1 MIVYHGVFADE
12 EDGLP
17 LVNDKELT
25 AIAAFVAYA
34 SLYKEGIK
42 KRDTTL
48 IKIAQTVKED

>member
-1 MIVYHGVFADE
+1 MVVYHGTFVDE

-17 LVNDKELT
+17 LVNDSELT

-42 KRDTTL
+42 KKDINT
-48 IKIAQTVKED
+48 IKLAQTIKED

>member
-1 MIVYHGVFADE
+1 MVVYHGTFVDE

-17 LVNDKELT
+17 LVNDSELT

-42 KRDTTL
+42 KKDINTVKL
-48 IKIAQTVKED
+48 AQTIKED